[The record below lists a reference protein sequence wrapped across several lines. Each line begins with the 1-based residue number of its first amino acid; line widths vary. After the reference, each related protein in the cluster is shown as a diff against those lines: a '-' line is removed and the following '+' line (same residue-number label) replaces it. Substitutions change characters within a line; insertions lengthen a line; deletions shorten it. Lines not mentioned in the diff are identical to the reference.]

1 VEIPFCFPDRI
12 ELEKLINKEIV
23 SGPVNHSVNLKMI
36 KRRIKNTPWQMKING
51 ASLFVILTPASLR
64 TE

>member
-1 VEIPFCFPDRI
+1 VKIPFRFPDRI

-23 SGPVNHSVNLKMI
+23 SGPVNHSANLKMI